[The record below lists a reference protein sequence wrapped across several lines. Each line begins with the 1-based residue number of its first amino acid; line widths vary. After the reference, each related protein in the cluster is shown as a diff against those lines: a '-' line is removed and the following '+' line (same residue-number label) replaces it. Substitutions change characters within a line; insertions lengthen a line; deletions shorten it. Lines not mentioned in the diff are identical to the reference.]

1 MDRFVTESAEKGT
14 ATDGRPRQALFVI
27 LGSFRFGSCFE
38 AKQEKTERR
47 QRAAKEKERLAP
59 SQSKEG
65 KEVGESRHAQR
76 ANSTCSCRLGRLLSH
91 DAFPPPTALPLQPP
105 RFCSAQIT
113 GPLLGFPTKEFRVY
127 LQNLTGENMGAPG
140 ISLSPSEVGMR
151 SETLDASASERA
163 AEFKTS
169 SVPAPCEV
177 VL

>member
-38 AKQEKTERR
+38 PKQEKTERR

-76 ANSTCSCRLGRLLSH
+76 ANSTCSCRLGRLLSQMLSPRRRRFPSNPR
-91 DAFPPPTALPLQPP
+91 AFVRRKLPVLYWASRQRSSECIYKTSLEGTWALQ
-105 RFCSAQIT
+105 
-113 GPLLGFPTKEFRVY
+113 G
-127 LQNLTGENMGAPG
+127 
-140 ISLSPSEVGMR
+140 SLSPSEVGMR